1 MIPEIRAYIKNIIKT
16 NYPDLKENKSSFYDG
31 DIGDELIDRSY
42 QITLDTITNVIR
54 TDYREYE
61 IPCVVSIFGEGY
73 RSEVSNYDALLDKA
87 LCILDNIINL
97 QSFNAV
103 SYIEN
108 ITNANI
114 TAEQLPGNDNSFKI
128 DMNFTIT
135 IAYTE

>member
-1 MIPEIRAYIKNIIKT
+1 MIPEIRSYIKNIIKT
-16 NYPDLKENKSSFYDG
+16 NYPDLKENKSAFYDG

-42 QITLDTITNVIR
+42 QITLDNIVNVVR

-61 IPCVVSIFGEGY
+61 LPCVVSIFGEGY
-73 RSEVSNYDALLDKA
+73 RDELSNYDALLDKA

-103 SYIEN
+103 NYIEN
-108 ITNANI
+108 IAGASI
-114 TAEQLPGNDNSFKI
+114 TSEQLPDNDNSFKI
-128 DMNFTIT
+128 DINFTIT